1 MLDNLIGPERPLGWV
16 LQFWPVLVFSFI
28 SALVA
33 TSLCKSI
40 ALKFGIVDK
49 PDNLVKTHKG
59 TVAYLGGVGILA
71 GLTVGVL
78 TGIYCIG
85 NQTSAGSVE
94 PEHFR
99 LPFTWLVAVLAGGAI
114 ACLIGLVDDI
124 FDIKPRQKI
133 LGQIVAA
140 VVLVLV
146 GIRPAV
152 LFSGRGKNPGKY

>member
-1 MLDNLIGPERPLGWV
+1 MWDDLIGPERPLSWV
-16 LQFWPVLVFSFI
+16 LQFWPVPVFSFV

-33 TSLCKSI
+33 TLLCKKI

-71 GLTVGVL
+71 GLSVGIL
-78 TGIYCIG
+78 TGIYCIS
-85 NQTSAGSVE
+85 NQ
-94 PEHFR
+94 EHFR
-99 LPFTWLVAVLAGGAI
+99 LSFTWLAAVLAGGTI

-133 LGQIVAA
+133 LGQIIAA

-146 GIRPAV
+146 GLIPE
-152 LFSGRGKNPGKY
+152 LSDPIK

>member
-1 MLDNLIGPERPLGWV
+1 MLDNLIGPERSLSWA

-49 PDNLVKTHKG
+49 PDDLVKTHKG
-59 TVAYLGGVGILA
+59 TIAYLGGVGILA

-85 NQTSAGSVE
+85 DQ
-94 PEHFR
+94 EHFR

-146 GIRPAV
+146 GIRPA
-152 LFSGRGKNPGKY
+152 LY